1 MKKLL
6 IVALLP
12 LAAFAVEVD
21 GIVARVGSEA
31 VLRSDV
37 CNEMRRMGLQDDS
50 RFTEIRNEMIDRKLI
65 LKAAS
70 GSGMTM
76 QEWVIENR
84 VREIINKAFDGD
96 RNKLIEMLKQQRVSY
111 PEWHQRLKEDLIVG
125 AMRWNVVDKNV
136 TASPRELRQEYEAHP
151 ERYRQ
156 DARMTVSVI
165 LLSPEQQSRR
175 DEISA
180 ALASKSFEELGG
192 KVYADIKPDDVF
204 KPEIVKELSEMPK
217 GTISRWIEL
226 DGWSFLLR
234 KDKESVGKQ
243 MSFEDAYDQ
252 VEAAVK
258 EANARK
264 LYEAW
269 IERLRSETYIKVY

>member
-6 IVALLP
+6 FVVLLP
-12 LAAFAVEVD
+12 LAALAVEVD
-21 GIVARVGSEA
+21 GIVARVGSES

-37 CNEMRRMGLQDDS
+37 CNEMRRMGIQDDS

-76 QEWVIENR
+76 QEWVVENR

-96 RNKLIEMLKQQRVSY
+96 RNKLIEMLKEQRVSY
-111 PEWHQRLKEDLIVG
+111 PEWYQRLKEDLIVG

-136 TASPRELRQEYEAHP
+136 TASPSELRQEYEDHP
-151 ERYRQ
+151 EHYRQ

-165 LLSPEQQSRR
+165 LLSPDQQARR

-180 ALASKSFEELGG
+180 ALANRSFEELGG
-192 KVYADIKPDDVF
+192 KVYRDIKPEDVF
-204 KPEIVKELSEMPK
+204 KPEIVRELTVMPR

-234 KDKESVGKQ
+234 KDKESAGQQ
-243 MSFEDAYDQ
+243 MSFEDAYDRI
-252 VEAAVK
+252 EATVK
-258 EANARK
+258 EANAKR

-269 IERLRSETYIKVY
+269 LERLRAETYIRVY